1 MDGGQISGVAAL
13 GRVLSVSGS
22 QAQVR
27 LAVGS
32 SDERAFLYSSGKM
45 RDLNSMIPAGS
56 GWSLTTATAIDDTG
70 LIAGYGFFRGEEH
83 AFLLTPGGGTPSH
96 RRRASSS
103 SL

>member
-32 SDERAFLYSSGKM
+32 SDEREAHLRQIG
-45 RDLNSMIPAGS
+45 
-56 GWSLTTATAIDDTG
+56 
-70 LIAGYGFFRGEEH
+70 
-83 AFLLTPGGGTPSH
+83 
-96 RRRASSS
+96 RAHV
-103 SL
+103 